1 MKANSFRFSEVS
13 EPHRTRTLQILKQYP
28 DVKKLMGKNPLTILA
43 IFGLVSGMIA
53 ISYLVKDSAW
63 WVVLLVAY
71 FVGAFFNH
79 ALFVM
84 IHECSHHLLFKNK
97 SMNRWAAIFSN
108 LPHIF
113 PSAISFERYHIKHH
127 SFQGVPELDA

>member
-1 MKANSFRFSEVS
+1 MADNSFHFSEQS
-13 EPHRTRTLQILKQYP
+13 EPHRVRTLQILKQYP
-28 DVKKLMGKNPLTILA
+28 DVKKLMGKNPLTIFA
-43 IFGLVSGMIA
+43 IAGLVGGMILL
-53 ISYLVKDSAW
+53 SYLVKDSAW

-71 FVGAFFNH
+71 GVGAFFNH

-84 IHECSHHLLFKNK
+84 IHECSHHLLFKTT
-97 SMNRWAAIFSN
+97 SLNRIAAIVSN

-127 SFQGVPELDA
+127 